1 MAYSFVSIEKIKSI
15 GTMTSKYNHNCRT
28 VEVTNVIESLS
39 HLNDELVPLPI
50 VNGEQLGY
58 KEVFEQRI
66 KETER
71 FRNQKIKSNAVLG
84 YEVLMTFSREA
95 DIDVDEWK
103 KQSMKWLHDYFDV
116 APDKKSNVLHAVC
129 HEDEVGNIHIHAFV
143 VPIDEFGS
151 LNARRFTGG
160 YYAMTDIQTTY
171 NDYVKDLGLERGLA
185 GSSAR
190 HQDIKKFYAELNQS
204 KNIKPLENE
213 TGIEFYNRYVD
224 ELETIFAQK
233 LKKIKDF
240 EKNTRR
246 ALDEDRLTQHE
257 MLEQDLRQHNA
268 IINDRYRVAKE
279 KLSNIKKDISDLEV
293 EYADKMRI
301 AEQEYLHRTELI
313 NQAVEQLEEIK
324 KQANDIEYLT
334 KKAKEAEVIN
344 LAFEIMKEREPDKA
358 TAAISNLEYYIDLV
372 ENGEVP
378 MHDDVQEHDDF
389 DGYDEL

>member
-15 GTMTSKYNHNCRT
+15 GTMTSKYNHNCRI
-28 VEVTNVIESLS
+28 VEVTNVIECLS
-39 HLNDELVPLPI
+39 HLNDELVPLPT
-50 VNGEQLGY
+50 VDGEQLGY

-66 KETER
+66 KESER
-71 FRNQKIKSNAVLG
+71 FRTRKIRNDAVLG

-160 YYAMTDIQTTY
+160 HYAMTDIQTTY

-224 ELETIFAQK
+224 ELETMFAQK
-233 LKKIKDF
+233 LKRFKDY
-240 EKNTRR
+240 ERNSRR
-246 ALDEDRLTQHE
+246 ALDEDRIAQHE
-257 MLEQDLRQHNA
+257 MLQQDLNQHNA

-293 EYADKMRI
+293 EHADKMR
-301 AEQEYLHRTELI
+301 AAKQEYFQKKELI
-313 NQAVEQLEEIK
+313 DQAERDLEFYQNQID
-324 KQANDIEYLT
+324 DIEYIS
-334 KKAKEAEVIN
+334 KKAKEAEVID
-344 LAFEIMKEREPDKA
+344 LAFELMKEREPEKA
-358 TAAISNLEYYIDLV
+358 TAAITNLEYYIDLV

-378 MHDDVQEHDDF
+378 MHDDVEEY
-389 DGYDEL
+389 DGYDDWEI